1 MTRNTNSHRRMT
13 IQARNRH
20 NWSEAHLNHSLLQL
34 RLPRRKS
41 ISRPAHGLVKFAHH
55 VLPSD
60 IESPEGNSIYTVL
73 EILPL
78 RKAFLIG
85 SQDLVAPDSRMWTTN
100 TGAAASGGVGA
111 DKSSR
116 RCPWANSRPTSLL
129 LTSGTSFVPLFTST
143 QRTPITSLL
152 DRLQRLFAEHDDKLS
167 VL

>member
-41 ISRPAHGLVKFAHH
+41 SLVPHMALSSLPTMF
-55 VLPSD
+55 LPSD
-60 IESPEGNSIYTVL
+60 IGSPEGNSIYTVL

-100 TGAAASGGVGA
+100 TGLQPVVGSEQTSHHVVVHGRTRVPQA
-111 DKSSR
+111 CSSL
-116 RCPWANSRPTSLL
+116 PA
-129 LTSGTSFVPLFTST
+129 PLSYPCSHLPSA
-143 QRTPITSLL
+143 RPITSLL